1 MVYWSVIGVKVS
13 PILFAKVS
21 VSVSAILSAQSI
33 GIVNKPGQSFNFDL
47 SRISAKI
54 AAVFLTHSVY
64 PLSYMA
70 LKLLP
75 HFNLSFEFAYRIFTI
90 VAKNASAHTTFSVFS
105 VVCHLATSAILLVEV
120 VNTCNVF
127 TTCVIFCVINK
138 LILSSKVSFIHDS
151 IWSNWNKKPSCR

>member
-1 MVYWSVIGVKVS
+1 MAYWSPIGVKVS
-13 PILFAKVS
+13 PILFAKVL

-33 GIVNKPGQSFNFDL
+33 GIVNKPGQSFNFDP

-54 AAVFLTHSVY
+54 AAVFLTHPVY

-75 HFNLSFEFAYRIFTI
+75 NFNLTVLSLLTGFSLSSQ
-90 VAKNASAHTTFSVFS
+90 KMLQHTAFSLFS
-105 VVCHLATSAILLVEV
+105 VVCHLATSAILLVE
-120 VNTCNVF
+120 
-127 TTCVIFCVINK
+127 VINK

-151 IWSNWNKKPSCR
+151 IWSNWKN